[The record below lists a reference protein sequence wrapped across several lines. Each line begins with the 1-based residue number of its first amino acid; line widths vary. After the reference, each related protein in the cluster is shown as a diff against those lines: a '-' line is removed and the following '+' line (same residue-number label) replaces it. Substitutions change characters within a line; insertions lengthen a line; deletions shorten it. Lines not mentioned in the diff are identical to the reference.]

1 MNIIPVPTLILMQ
14 LVPFLLTVSILY
26 LVLFKPML
34 RYLDERDEKIAG
46 AKEKAVAMQKESAV
60 NLAVLKEKTK
70 AMRMEITSLRS
81 DERTKAISEYNDTIY
96 SARKEADKEVK
107 AQAVKIFDEQIL
119 AREEL
124 KKNARDIANM
134 IATQT
139 LGRSISG

>member
-1 MNIIPVPTLILMQ
+1 MNIIPVPSLILLQ
-14 LVPFLLTVSILY
+14 LVPFLLTASILY
-26 LVLFKPML
+26 FVLFKPML

-46 AKEKAVAMQKESAV
+46 AKEKAIAMQKESAI
-60 NLAVLKEKTK
+60 NLADLKEKTK

-81 DERTKAISEYNDTIY
+81 EERAKVMSEYNDTIY
-96 SARKEADKEVK
+96 SARKEADKGIKEK
-107 AQAVKIFDEQIL
+107 AMKILDEQVL

-134 IATQT
+134 IASQT